1 MTNLV
6 EQKRPDT
13 RGLWKNRGKYV
24 VLRDGGGLNVG
35 GRSWSYYEGRGTN
48 EKVGKRRKAQPRH
61 VGGSGCP
68 GSYANS
74 GQVVD
79 GGFQAKMEIA

>member
-1 MTNLV
+1 V
-6 EQKRPDT
+6 I
-13 RGLWKNRGKYV
+13 
-24 VLRDGGGLNVG
+24 LRSDGGLDIGEK
-35 GRSWSYYEGRGTN
+35 SWSYHEGSGTN
-48 EKVGKRRKAQPRH
+48 ERVGKRRKAQPRH